1 MKADRLV
8 SRLLTVPREE
18 RARVLAQEGP
28 ASWDSV
34 LFFAVRDGLRDAR
47 FHGQMS
53 AADYVDTL
61 EEVERR
67 YEEGASATSTG
78 RSMAASDDS
87 EDQTIDLE
95 PPPGD
100 EDLEGPS
107 KSTAP
112 AERIEEPATRE
123 PLNVERRT
131 SEEPVRH
138 EPVIVERRASVEPI
152 RHEPVIVERRASVE
166 PIRQEPTIVERRPPD
181 EPMRREPV
189 IVERRMRREPV
200 SVERRASA
208 DRSPPE
214 PATARV
220 AAEPATARVAAEP
233 APKVEFVIGATIRD
247 RYVLQQQI
255 GRGGSGIVFRA
266 RDIRRDALVALK
278 VLREELRGEPLKIER
293 LKREFQQAQALSHPN
308 IIRVF
313 DIDCEGDAWFL
324 TMELLDGESL
334 RSHLASQPK
343 RLPQRNA
350 LAIILACADAL
361 DFAHEHGVV
370 HGDFKPGNVLLG
382 RDRQIR
388 VVDFG
393 EAASGAGSSSGSTWQ
408 ASESHLASATPAY
421 ASPEVLRGVPPQVR
435 DDVYSF
441 ACVAYEVL
449 TRQHPFERHSAL
461 VARQRRMKLRRLKG
475 LSRRQFAALKRGLA
489 WSRSNRPAN
498 VRELADE
505 LRDSSPKRQPFGFWF
520 ALAAAAVGT
529 FIAVTFLLDSD
540 LKVPTTAPE
549 TTSRSDV
556 ADTTNRPSQQTAR
569 QDVAPPAPAP
579 SAGGTRSTEQGA
591 SPSTTTPPGAL
602 LANQKAPAV
611 RSEPSP
617 LTNNAAPKA
626 AAAPSSADLAATTAA
641 IESQALS
648 KGESVS
654 DGAATIAAIQP
665 QASSKGESLSAAAAT
680 TAVIRSQALSRAG
693 SVSLQQANIVVSERA
708 TQAVVRIQ
716 RRDDLQGSVTV
727 QWRTVPGT
735 AQPGIDYSPMGSGS
749 VSIPENQDIRVL
761 YIPLIINEASK
772 SNEWFDLELT
782 GVTGGARLG
791 PVTRTRITILD
802 DH

>member
-34 LFFAVRDGLRDAR
+34 LFFAVRDGLRDGR
-47 FHGQMS
+47 FHGQMG
-53 AADYVDTL
+53 AAGYVDTL

-67 YEEGASATSTG
+67 YEEGAIATSTG
-78 RSMAASDDS
+78 GSMAASDDS

-95 PPPGD
+95 PPTGD
-100 EDLEGPS
+100 EDVEGPS
-107 KSTAP
+107 NSAAP
-112 AERIEEPATRE
+112 AERIEEPTTRE

-131 SEEPVRH
+131 SEEPV
-138 EPVIVERRASVEPI
+138 

-208 DRSPPE
+208 DRSPPEPAAARVAAE

-350 LAIILACADAL
+350 LAIILACAEAL
-361 DFAHEHGVV
+361 DFAH
-370 HGDFKPGNVLLG
+370 
-382 RDRQIR
+382 
-388 VVDFG
+388 
-393 EAASGAGSSSGSTWQ
+393 
-408 ASESHLASATPAY
+408 
-421 ASPEVLRGVPPQVR
+421 
-435 DDVYSF
+435 
-441 ACVAYEVL
+441 
-449 TRQHPFERHSAL
+449 
-461 VARQRRMKLRRLKG
+461 
-475 LSRRQFAALKRGLA
+475 
-489 WSRSNRPAN
+489 
-498 VRELADE
+498 
-505 LRDSSPKRQPFGFWF
+505 
-520 ALAAAAVGT
+520 
-529 FIAVTFLLDSD
+529 
-540 LKVPTTAPE
+540 
-549 TTSRSDV
+549 
-556 ADTTNRPSQQTAR
+556 
-569 QDVAPPAPAP
+569 
-579 SAGGTRSTEQGA
+579 
-591 SPSTTTPPGAL
+591 
-602 LANQKAPAV
+602 
-611 RSEPSP
+611 
-617 LTNNAAPKA
+617 
-626 AAAPSSADLAATTAA
+626 
-641 IESQALS
+641 
-648 KGESVS
+648 
-654 DGAATIAAIQP
+654 
-665 QASSKGESLSAAAAT
+665 
-680 TAVIRSQALSRAG
+680 
-693 SVSLQQANIVVSERA
+693 
-708 TQAVVRIQ
+708 
-716 RRDDLQGSVTV
+716 
-727 QWRTVPGT
+727 
-735 AQPGIDYSPMGSGS
+735 
-749 VSIPENQDIRVL
+749 
-761 YIPLIINEASK
+761 
-772 SNEWFDLELT
+772 
-782 GVTGGARLG
+782 
-791 PVTRTRITILD
+791 
-802 DH
+802 

>member
-1 MKADRLV
+1 MKAERLV

-67 YEEGASATSTG
+67 YEEGVTATSTG
-78 RSMAASDDS
+78 GSMAASDDS

-100 EDLEGPS
+100 EDVEGPS
-107 KSTAP
+107 NSVAP
-112 AERIEEPATRE
+112 AERIEEPTTRE

-131 SEEPVRH
+131 SEEPVRR
-138 EPVIVERRASVEPI
+138 EPVIGERRKSQEPV

-214 PATARV
+214 AAAARV
-220 AAEPATARVAAEP
+220 AAEPAAARVAAEPPQSAFAPAPAP

-393 EAASGAGSSSGSTWQ
+393 EAASGAGSSSGSVWQ

-505 LRDSSPKRQPFGFWF
+505 LRDSSPKRAPFGFWL
-520 ALAAAAVGT
+520 ALTAAAVGT

-549 TTSRSDV
+549 SSRSEV
-556 ADTTNRPSQQTAR
+556 ADTTNPPSEQTA
-569 QDVAPPAPAP
+569 QQSVAPPVP
-579 SAGGTRSTEQGA
+579 SPSTRGTPTTEQGA
-591 SPSTTTPPGAL
+591 SPSTAPLPSAQVPNPGARV
-602 LANQKAPAV
+602 APA
-611 RSEPSP
+611 ESP
-617 LTNNAAPKA
+617 TPTTTASTTVNTAATKP
-626 AAAPSSADLAATTAA
+626 AAAPSVADV
-641 IESQALS
+641 E
-648 KGESVS
+648 
-654 DGAATIAAIQP
+654 
-665 QASSKGESLSAAAAT
+665 AT
-680 TAVIRSQALSRAG
+680 TAVIQQSLVRAG
-693 SVSLQQANIVVSERA
+693 TVSLQQANIVVSERA
-708 TQAVVRIQ
+708 SQAVVRVQ
-716 RRDDLQGSVTV
+716 RRDDLRGRIRV
-727 QWRTVPGT
+727 QWRTIPGT
-735 AQPGIDYSPMGSGS
+735 AQPGIDYSDIMSGS
-749 VSIPENQDIRVL
+749 LTIPEDQDIRVI
-761 YIPLIINEASK
+761 YIPLITDTTRE
-772 SNEWFDLELT
+772 SNEWFELELT
-782 GVTGGARLG
+782 DVTAPARLG
-791 PVTRTRITILD
+791 PITRVRITILD
-802 DH
+802 DQ